1 MVGGRR
7 LCWQLPLLPEWNRTK
22 EGGGM
27 ELGSGP
33 LMECTLQPMEYI
45 ATTREKCL
53 LKKVSANL
61 KAVQQK
67 CPLSHGKG
75 RHRNEAE

>member
-1 MVGGRR
+1 MALVMVGGRR

-33 LMECTLQPMEYI
+33 LMECTLQPIQDI
-45 ATTREKCL
+45 ALTKEECFQEK
-53 LKKVSANL
+53 V
-61 KAVQQK
+61 
-67 CPLSHGKG
+67 
-75 RHRNEAE
+75 

>member
-1 MVGGRR
+1 MALVMVGGGR

-33 LMECTLQPMEYI
+33 LMECTLQPI
-45 ATTREKCL
+45 QDIPLTKEKCL
-53 LKKVSANL
+53 L
-61 KAVQQK
+61 
-67 CPLSHGKG
+67 
-75 RHRNEAE
+75 